1 MKDYYKILGIDKGA
15 SDADIKKAFYK
26 LAHQHHPDKKGGNEA
41 KFKEANEAYQVLKD
55 KKKRQQYDQFGSAD
69 GNPFASGFQGGQANW
84 QDFSQGFQGFNGSG
98 FQQGNINMDD
108 LGDIFGNIFSGGFSG
123 PRRPSS
129 RRRGNDVEVL
139 MEISFVEAVFGAE
152 KNIELKKNIVCDNC
166 SGQGGTGIKTC
177 PKCKGSGQV
186 RIQQNTFFGSFQSV
200 AQCPVCGGRGQVME
214 KICGK
219 CAGKGYV
226 LGKDKI
232 KVKIP
237 AGIDNQQSLK
247 LSGKGEPGL
256 KGAPSGD
263 LYIKIKVQPSPKFE
277 REGDIIKSTVR
288 LKYSQLIQGDK
299 ISVDTVDG
307 PVKLKIPAFTSSNKV
322 FILKNK
328 GVHRLYGSGR
338 GDHLVTVKLSMPNS
352 LNKEQKEM
360 IEELEKKG
368 L

>member
-1 MKDYYKILGIDKGA
+1 MKDYYKILGVNKGA
-15 SDADIKKAFYK
+15 SDAEIKKAFYK
-26 LAHQHHPDKKGGNEA
+26 LAHQHHPDKKGGDEA

-69 GNPFASGFQGGQANW
+69 GNPFASGFRGGHTNW

-108 LGDIFGNIFSGGFSG
+108 LGDIFGDIFSGGFSG
-123 PRRPSS
+123 YSRSS
-129 RRRGNDVEVL
+129 GVRRGNDL
-139 MEISFVEAVFGAE
+139 QADMEISFLEAVFGVE
-152 KNIELKKNIVCDNC
+152 RTIELRKNIICDNC
-166 SGQGGTGIKTC
+166 SGKGGTGLKTC

-186 RIQQNTFFGSFQSV
+186 RIQQNTFFGSFQSM
-200 AQCPVCGGRGQVME
+200 AQCPNCQGQGEVAD
-214 KICGK
+214 KICGQ

-232 KVKIP
+232 KVNIP
-237 AGIDNQQSLK
+237 AGINNDQSLK

-256 KGAPSGD
+256 KGAPAGD
-263 LYIKIKVQPSPKFE
+263 LFIKIKVQSSPKFE
-277 REGDIIKSTVR
+277 REGDIIKSTIR

-328 GVHRLYGSGR
+328 GVYRLHGRGR
-338 GDHLVTVKLSMPNS
+338 GDHLVTVKLSMPDS
-352 LNKEQKEM
+352 LTKEQKKIVED
-360 IEELEKKG
+360 LEKKG

>member
-1 MKDYYKILGIDKGA
+1 MSKDYYKTLGVEKGA
-15 SDADIKKAFYK
+15 SDAEIKRAFSK

-41 KFKEANEAYQVLKD
+41 KFKEVNEAYQVLKD

-69 GNPFASGFQGGQANW
+69 GNPFTSGFQGGQANW
-84 QDFSQGFQGFNGSG
+84 QDFSQGFNGGG

-123 PRRPSS
+123 SRRHSS
-129 RRRGNDVEVL
+129 RRRGNDVEAL
-139 MEISFVEAVFGAE
+139 MEISFMEAVFGAE
-152 KNIELKKNIVCDNC
+152 KNIELKKNIICDNC
-166 SGQGGTGIKTC
+166 AGQGGIGLKIC

-186 RIQQNTFFGSFQSV
+186 KIQQNTFFGSFQSV
-200 AQCPVCGGRGQVME
+200 VQCPDCEGRGEILE
-214 KICGK
+214 KMCGQ

-237 AGIDNQQSLK
+237 AGIDNGQSLK
-247 LSGKGEPGL
+247 LFAKGEPGL
-256 KGAPSGD
+256 KGAPAGD
-263 LYIKIKVQPSPKFE
+263 LFIKIKVKPSTKFE
-277 REGDIIKSTVR
+277 REGDIIKSTIR

-307 PVKLKIPAFTSSNKV
+307 PVKLKIPAFTSSGKI

-328 GVHRLYGSGR
+328 GVFRLHGRGR
-338 GDHLVTVKLSMPNS
+338 GDHLITVKLFMSDS
-352 LNKEQKEM
+352 LTKEQKQLV
-360 IEELEKKG
+360 EELENRG